1 MINLLLGAPGGGK
14 SYESVAYHVIPA
26 LNNGRKVITNLP
38 LMLDEFPPEQ
48 RALLEIRTAA
58 KGRPEKRRGIEG
70 LLGGPQDDDDEVF
83 TRPFSTAECYGDT
96 WRHPENGTGPL
107 YVIDEC
113 HLCLPRESTG
123 RKVREWYSLHRHEF
137 ADVLLITQS
146 HGKVS
151 KDVIDLV
158 QVCYRVRKAT
168 AFGSNNGYIRK
179 VFDGVRGD
187 CVNTGVRKYDKRY
200 FKFYRSHTKSSQA
213 GQELAA
219 NDIVPLWK
227 RWPFIGLALCVVL
240 FVGILASGR
249 DLNPMKPPKH
259 DAVVARTKAVSSAPA
274 SVPTAPPARTTE
286 AARKDEHGG
295 RSGEQGADG
304 GRKAQSA
311 AGPFAG
317 LGVHVMGRVRLHGR
331 EVYSLA
337 MSQNGQKIFTT
348 TSDELREAGYQV
360 KRISDCAM
368 AFSFGGVDMVAVCD
382 APQIAVTPGDGVIT
396 DKPRPQASSDV
407 G

>member
-14 SYESVAYHVIPA
+14 SYEAVAYHVLPA
-26 LNNGRKVITNLP
+26 LNGGRKVITNLP
-38 LMLDEFPPEQ
+38 LVLDQFPPEQ
-48 RALLEIRTAA
+48 RALLEIRTEA
-58 KGRPEKRRGIEG
+58 KGRAERKSG
-70 LLGGPQDDDDEVF
+70 LAAALGDTDDEEVF
-83 TRPFSTAECYGDT
+83 RRPFSTVECYGDT
-96 WRHPENGTGPL
+96 WRHPDNGSGPL

-113 HLCLPRESTG
+113 HMCLPRDSTG
-123 RKVREWYSLHRHEF
+123 RKVREWYSMHRHEF

-146 HGKVS
+146 YGKVA

-158 QVCYRVRKAT
+158 QVCYKVRKAT

-200 FKFYRSHTKSSQA
+200 FQFYRSHTKSSQA

-227 RWPFIGLALCVVL
+227 RWPFIGLGVCVLL
-240 FVGILASGR
+240 FLGILSSGR

-259 DAVVARTKAVSSAPA
+259 DVASGTKAVVARPVAT
-274 SVPTAPPARTTE
+274 PTASPARMTE
-286 AARKDEHGG
+286 AARTEEHGG
-295 RSGEQGADG
+295 RSGGQGADG

-317 LGVHVMGRVRLHGR
+317 LGIHVMGRVALRGR

-348 TSDELREAGYQV
+348 TSEELREAGYQV

-368 AFSFGGVDMVAVCD
+368 GFSYGGVDMVAVCD
-382 APQIAVTPGDGVIT
+382 APQIAVTPGDGVISS
-396 DKPRPQASSDV
+396 KPKPEASTGV
-407 G
+407 